1 MGSSWRVRCIAALVL
16 CATLVVAAP
25 AQAQTPT
32 ACPNTFAVLHDDR
45 IGQLQLAAGN
55 YTITVLDPATVSC
68 AHAADLFRQFLEDF
82 DGRLPRP
89 WTLDVPSATFSR
101 NATTGF
107 AVAATATPSGG
118 GGGGHHP
125 SGTTCPAYFHVLHDD
140 VIGALELPEGEYRI
154 TLLAVGRFTCTRAA
168 ARFADFLADFDGR
181 LPGRWVLDPQTATF
195 SRSAHVGFRVKLA
208 SGEPPQADP
217 AGTHP
222 TGRRCRGSFRVQN
235 NDRIGRLRLPAGRYK
250 ITRLRPSALSCGEA
264 ADLLAEFLQHPAG
277 DLPSPWVLEAQQ
289 ATFRRGRNSG
299 VGFRVKPR

>member
-1 MGSSWRVRCIAALVL
+1 VGSSWRALCVAAVVL
-16 CATLVVAAP
+16 CTLVVAAP
-25 AQAQTPT
+25 AQAQAPVT
-32 ACPNTFAVLHDDR
+32 CPSTFAVLHDDQ

-55 YTITVLDPATVSC
+55 YTITVIDSATLSC

-107 AVAATATPSGG
+107 AVAVAATPSGG

-125 SGTTCPAYFHVLHDD
+125 SGTSCPGYFHVLHDD

-154 TLLAVGRFTCTRAA
+154 TLLAVGRFTCARAS

-181 LPGRWVLDPQTATF
+181 LPGRWVVDPQTGTF
-195 SRSAHVGFRVKLA
+195 SRGAHVGFRVKLA
-208 SGEPPQADP
+208 VGEPPQADP

-222 TGRRCRGSFRVQN
+222 VGRRCPGSFRVQN
-235 NDRIGRLRLPAGRYK
+235 DDRIGRLQLPAGRYRF
-250 ITRLRPSALSCGEA
+250 TRLRPSALSCGDA
-264 ADLLAEFLQHPAG
+264 ADLLADFLQRPEG
-277 DLPSPWVLEAQQ
+277 DLPSPWVLDVQQ
-289 ATFRRGRNSG
+289 ATFRRGRTSS
-299 VGFRVKPR
+299 VGFRVKPL